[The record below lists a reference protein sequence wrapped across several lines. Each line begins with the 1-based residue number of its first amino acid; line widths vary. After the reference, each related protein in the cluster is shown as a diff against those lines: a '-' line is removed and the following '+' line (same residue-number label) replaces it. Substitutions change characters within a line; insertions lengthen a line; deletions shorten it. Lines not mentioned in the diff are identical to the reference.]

1 MEKKGDR
8 VAMVTVARVLPSNG
22 CHCVAMITMQM
33 QGTSCYSVVVA
44 TVARVTEQ
52 LLE

>member
-1 MEKKGDR
+1 
-8 VAMVTVARVLPSNG
+8 MVTVAGVLPSNG

-33 QGTSCYSVVVA
+33 QLRKAASVVVA